1 MHVMPWYWR
10 FAQAPWYWLTAPWRR
25 RPIRDGE
32 TIHSSVKARKADKT
46 LNYEPQLPGSY
57 EVDDEPWTGP
67 PPKGIATAA
76 AADDP
81 EDD

>member
-32 TIHSSVKARKADKT
+32 TIHGSVKTRMADKA
-46 LNYEPQLPGSY
+46 LNYTPRLPGRY
-57 EVDDEPWTGP
+57 NVDDEPWTGP
-67 PPKGIATAA
+67 PPKGTGTAA
-76 AADDP
+76 DADDP
-81 EDD
+81 AD